1 MFVVS
6 PLFQYSA
13 VLAWNFRI
21 FLNYSNKTTKKT
33 CLPSSKPLL
42 LLLFRPLSLDSSEIT
57 CSCKYWPN
65 LFFCNP
71 FDDGRHWT
79 DNWGEIVIKT
89 NKFMLY
95 LRCGVIFVFLEF
107 ERHLVSTI
115 RTHCFS
121 HTALSCMH
129 RWQCLN

>member
-1 MFVVS
+1 MIHFKVNYWNPCMTVLVYLFALYFFFFFFFNVSYVFVVS

-33 CLPSSKPLL
+33 CLPSSKQLL

-95 LRCGVIFVFLEF
+95 LRCAV
-107 ERHLVSTI
+107 
-115 RTHCFS
+115 
-121 HTALSCMH
+121 
-129 RWQCLN
+129 